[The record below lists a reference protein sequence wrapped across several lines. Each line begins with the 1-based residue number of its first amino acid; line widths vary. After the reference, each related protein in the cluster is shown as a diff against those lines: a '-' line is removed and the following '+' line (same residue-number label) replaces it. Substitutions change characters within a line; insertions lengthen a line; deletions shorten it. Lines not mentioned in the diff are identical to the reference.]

1 MCRPGWWFV
10 LLLLLFPTA
19 ASAIQLHWS
28 TGADTL
34 TFASATRC
42 TLVVQADSSEGRL
55 PTGWRLLW
63 LADSS
68 GVNFLAAD
76 SLAACQADT
85 ARVSTIDPPSTPA
98 DSAAHQTTASF
109 CSAGSTAA
117 TTACFVLDQP
127 GGSRGRLKVVA
138 IDPTDPDSSHV
149 IESPEVTYN
158 GGVGGTYGAT
168 ILRAASTHQSA
179 QLQVS
184 VVGSGLS
191 SAHSLRITAPD
202 HLWSVPLGIV
212 QQTDSSLTASAEV
225 PAALP
230 AGLLQAGSAATTFSL
245 ATLAADEIATMEAS
259 LPDTILFRDPDWFLG
274 WYPKD
279 FAFYYNL
286 VPTSDPLHPW
296 KGLFHLVYIRAKAGA
311 SASDSALAHA
321 WSEDLRNWRVDTHA
335 FAPRH
340 DGGWDDQKVWAPSI
354 VQVGNLYYMFYTGVD
369 ATNDQRIGYATTSL
383 LDTTNTVWQRQSNW
397 VYSADSTG
405 WADATSEG
413 WDPPQQQ
420 FRDPWVMLDPD
431 NPGRYLLFNVGQ
443 DKNYGADR
451 RMVVGGARNRSGTM
465 ERWEDQGSYR
475 ATDYN
480 HTAVTSVESPLVAR
494 DSSGTGAW
502 RIYFAN
508 AWWDLP
514 GYNSTFFVTESPGFS
529 VADTTLGRWPGRD
542 SLYYYLGNN
551 PSVVAWQASEHLQF
565 GNIHLFAG
573 WNGSGIAITRTY
585 WNGNNFVIG
594 YPDLTAVEGDAPRDG
609 VRFFV
614 ADLRPGTPSI
624 RFVLDSLVPITPRL
638 VVYDLAG
645 RRVKTLTDGRALQG
659 RQEIRWDGRDGQG
672 TRVATGMYFARLT
685 GAGAARVLRV
695 PLVR

>member
-1 MCRPGWWFV
+1 MCRPRWLLV
-10 LLLLLFPTA
+10 LLLLLFPTSS
-19 ASAIQLHWS
+19 SAIQLHWS

-42 TLVVQADSSEGRL
+42 TLVVQAEVTEGRL
-55 PTGWRLLW
+55 PAEWRLLW

-68 GVNFLAAD
+68 GVNFIAVD
-76 SLAACQADT
+76 SPAACQTDT
-85 ARVSTIDPPSTPA
+85 ATVSTIDQPSTPA
-98 DSAAHQTTASF
+98 DSAAHQTTAQF
-109 CSAGSTAA
+109 CSAGSAAA
-117 TTACFVLDQP
+117 TTAHSILDQP
-127 GGSRGRLKVVA
+127 GGSKGRLKVVA

-149 IESPEVTYN
+149 IESNEVTYN
-158 GGVGGTYGAT
+158 GGVDGTYGAT

-184 VVGSGLS
+184 VVGTGLS
-191 SAHSLRITAPD
+191 AAHSLRVTAPD

-212 QQTDSSLTASAEV
+212 QQTDSSLTASADV

-230 AGLLQAGSAATTFSL
+230 AGLLQAGSAATTSSL
-245 ATLAADEIATMEAS
+245 AILAADEIATMEAS
-259 LPDTILFRDPDWFLG
+259 LPDTILYRDPDWSLG

-279 FAFYYNL
+279 FAFYHNL
-286 VPTSDPLHPW
+286 VPTSDPLQPW
-296 KGLFHLVYIRAKAGA
+296 KGLFHLVYIRAKASA
-311 SASDSALAHA
+311 SGSDSALAHA
-321 WSEDLRNWRVDTHA
+321 WSEDLRNWRVDKHA

-340 DGGWDDQKVWAPSI
+340 DGGWDDKAVWAPSI

-369 ATNDQRIGYATTSL
+369 PTNDQRIGYATTSL
-383 LDTTNTVWQRQSNW
+383 LDTTNTVWQRQPTW

-405 WADATSEG
+405 WADPDG
-413 WDPPQQQ
+413 QGIGGQQQ
-420 FRDPWVMLDPD
+420 FRDPWVMPDPD
-431 NPGRYLLFNVGQ
+431 STGRYLLFNVGQ
-443 DKNYGADR
+443 DKNYGAAV
-451 RMVVGGARNRSGTM
+451 RMVVGVTRNIPGTLARWR
-465 ERWEDQGSYR
+465 DQGSYR
-475 ATDYN
+475 ATDYS

-508 AWWDLP
+508 AWWNTGFDV
-514 GYNSTFFVTESPGFS
+514 TCFVTESPGYS
-529 VADTTLGRWPGRD
+529 VADTTLGRWPDRD

-551 PSVVAWQASEHLQF
+551 PSVIAWQACEHLQI
-565 GNIHLFAG
+565 GTVHLFAG
-573 WNGSGIAITRTY
+573 WNGDGIAITRTY
-585 WNGNNFVIG
+585 WDGNNFVIG
-594 YPDLTAVEGDAPRDG
+594 YPDLTAVEGDAPHDG

-614 ADLRPGTPSI
+614 ADLRPGTASI
-624 RFVLDSLVPITPRL
+624 RFVLDSAAPITPRL
-638 VVYDLAG
+638 VLYDLAG

-659 RQEIRWDGRDGQG
+659 RQEIRWDGHDGQG